1 MDTDS
6 LLPFSESLQ
15 LPVIDFS
22 DQNLTPGTSKWDK
35 VKADVRKALEDYGC
49 FQAYVDKVSNIEL
62 DKSVYEAMEKLFD
75 LPVQTKQRNVSSKPF
90 HGYLSHN
97 LYQSLGIEDANVA
110 EKVNDFIQLLWPDHG
125 NKSIS
130 EMMYKFSEQLVE
142 LDVMVRR
149 MIMES
154 FGVEKYLDEHLN
166 STNYL
171 FRMMKYTAPP
181 DDDVEEAKL
190 GLRSHTD
197 KNIITILHQYEVD
210 GLEIMTKDGQWIKVK
225 PSQHS
230 FIIMV
235 GDSLCALLN
244 GRLYSPYHRVLM
256 VAKKTRYSTAMFSV
270 PKSGVIID
278 SPEEVVDEEHPRM
291 FKPFEYMDFL
301 NFFHSEAGSRVE
313 STLHA
318 FCAL

>member
-1 MDTDS
+1 MDSDS
-6 LLPFSESLQ
+6 LLPLSESPQ

-22 DQNLTPGTSKWDK
+22 DQNLTPGTSKWDE

-49 FQAYVDKVSNIEL
+49 FQAFVDKVSNTEL
-62 DKSVYEAMEKLFD
+62 DKSVFEAMEELFD

-90 HGYLSHN
+90 HGYLNHN
-97 LYQSLGIEDANVA
+97 LYQSLGIEEANVA
-110 EKVNDFIQLLWPDHG
+110 EKVNDFTQLLWPDHG

-130 EMMYKFSEQLVE
+130 ETLHKFSKQLVE

-149 MIMES
+149 MIMDS
-154 FGVEKYLDEHLN
+154 FGIEKYLDEHLN

-171 FRMMKYTAPP
+171 FRMMKYTSLP
-181 DDDVEEAKL
+181 DDDVEETKL

-197 KNIITILHQYEVD
+197 KNIITILHQYQVD
-210 GLEIMTKDGQWIKVK
+210 GLEIKTKDEKWIKVK
-225 PSQHS
+225 PPQHS
-230 FIIMV
+230 FIVMV

-244 GRLYSPYHRVLM
+244 GRLYSPYHRVM
-256 VAKKTRYSTAMFSV
+256 MRAKKTRYSTAMFSV
-270 PKSGVIID
+270 PKPGVIID
-278 SPEEVVDEEHPRM
+278 SPEELVDEEHPRL
-291 FKPFEYMDFL
+291 FRPFEYNDFL
-301 NFFHSEAGSRVE
+301 NFFYSEAGRRVE

>member
-1 MDTDS
+1 MDSDS
-6 LLPFSESLQ
+6 LLPLSESLQ

-125 NKSIS
+125 NKSIRPYP
-130 EMMYKFSEQLVE
+130 MMMHKFSTQLVE
-142 LDVMVRR
+142 LDVMVRK

-181 DDDVEEAKL
+181 DDDVEETKL

-210 GLEIMTKDGQWIKVK
+210 GLEIMTKDGK
-225 PSQHS
+225 
-230 FIIMV
+230 
-235 GDSLCALLN
+235 
-244 GRLYSPYHRVLM
+244 
-256 VAKKTRYSTAMFSV
+256 
-270 PKSGVIID
+270 
-278 SPEEVVDEEHPRM
+278 
-291 FKPFEYMDFL
+291 MDQSETISK
-301 NFFHSEAGSRVE
+301 FFHHYGWRFSMCTFEW
-313 STLHA
+313 
-318 FCAL
+318 